1 MWLICVAAPLHRW
14 SRCIVTKARQLSC
27 AINDAASLCQQCAT
41 CTVVNAVNRVEAWR
55 PHGGRRVCDTVTG
68 MSYDVKA
75 KGSCDSVEMSCGT
88 LVGLGAWGE
97 R

>member
-1 MWLICVAAPLHRW
+1 M
-14 SRCIVTKARQLSC
+14 
-27 AINDAASLCQQCAT
+27 
-41 CTVVNAVNRVEAWR
+41 VNAVNRVEAWR

-88 LVGLGAWGE
+88 LVGLGVWGE
-97 R
+97 RWRELVRRRSCVGVRHVR